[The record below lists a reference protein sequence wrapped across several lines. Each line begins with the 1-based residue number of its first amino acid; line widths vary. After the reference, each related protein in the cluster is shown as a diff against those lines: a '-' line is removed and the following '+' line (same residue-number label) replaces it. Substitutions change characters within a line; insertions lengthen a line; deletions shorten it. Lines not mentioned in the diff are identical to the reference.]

1 MMKWFVMFVVGA
13 MLSVTSAQAQTL
25 NQREA
30 AIQSYINDNSGRI
43 ATVENALSEA
53 YPGWNGTTSPPPP
66 APSDRA
72 LIWSTTHETGN
83 LSTWNFGRQAVY
95 NSGNG
100 KTWIQEVSFAKSG
113 RFVLAQSI
121 TADETSGARCFITAD
136 ANNKALPDELYATTY
151 LYLPTNFPWRN
162 IGSWYNIQQLK
173 ERESVGTS
181 KFVNPTLIINI
192 NQDSTGPYLYIYN
205 WIAGQRVS
213 YGQSGTKKYLPLG
226 KWIKLE
232 WYVNSRVS
240 GGSTWLKQ
248 DGVQI
253 ISRTGIKT
261 ISNDNYVL
269 NWSVDNYAGTGP
281 GSTTLYWDDCI
292 LETPK

>member
-1 MMKWFVMFVVGA
+1 MKWFVIFGA
-13 MLSVTSAQAQTL
+13 GVILCVTSAQAQTL

-30 AIQSYINDNSGRI
+30 AIQSYINDNAGRI
-43 ATVENALSEA
+43 ATVEDALTDA
-53 YPGWNGTTSPPPP
+53 YPGWNGSTSPPPP
-66 APSDRA
+66 SSDRT

-83 LSTWNFGRQAVY
+83 LSSSWNFGRQAAY

-100 KTWIQEVSFAKSG
+100 RTWIQEVTFAKSG
-113 RFVLAQSI
+113 RYVLAQGI
-121 TADETSGARCFITAD
+121 TADDSSGARCFITAD
-136 ANNKALPDELYATTY
+136 ANNRALPHELYATSY
-151 LYLPTNFPWRN
+151 LYLPTNFPWRDVS
-162 IGSWYNIQQLK
+162 SWYNIQQLK

-181 KFVNPTLIINI
+181 RFVNPTLIINI
-192 NQDSTGPYLYIYN
+192 NKDSTGPYLYIYN
-205 WIAGQRVS
+205 WINGQRVS
-213 YGQSGTKKYLPLG
+213 YAQSGTKNYLPLG

-240 GGSTWLKQ
+240 GGSTWLIQ

-253 ISRTGIKT
+253 ISRTGITT

-281 GSTTLYWDDCI
+281 GSATLYWDDCT
-292 LETPK
+292 LEAPK